1 MLVDQL
7 VQVVDVCDAEEAGLA
22 LEFADERKILVPG
35 VDSVGD
41 DEDEDGFGVVG
52 FVGFG
57 GWGCL
62 DREVVGY
69 VVDGHFACTAVS
81 P

>member
-41 DEDEDGFGVVG
+41 DEDEG
-52 FVGFG
+52 
-57 GWGCL
+57 
-62 DREVVGY
+62 R
-69 VVDGHFACTAVS
+69 
-81 P
+81 